1 MKYLSNYEKIRCQVS
16 VGVTLT
22 VVFLLASCSMGEIV
36 SQDEIAV
43 APSSEKT
50 IDNIV
55 RLRETVKLSPN
66 NIDAKIALRLEEKFA
81 LEYYTQSGDDLF
93 LKKQYREALSTY
105 ATGLEISPY
114 DYFLN
119 LGASKAKAYIENEQQ
134 FLLANAYYSEE
145 KYQQALPI
153 LRQVIENSPFHVGAG
168 ELLVATSAKLSK
180 RKTPPKSDFI
190 SLNFNEI
197 DFPSALKFLGDS
209 YGINFVFDQS
219 VKEVNVTLDLKDV
232 TFYTALQLLLET
244 TKHSY
249 KFVDSRTLLIF
260 TDTKDRHSQL
270 TPIVIKTFQLR
281 AVLATDMA
289 TLVKSVL
296 GASGGGNIT
305 VNESGNSLIVNDTKD
320 TVELVAAIIEQN
332 DIPRG
337 EVLLDVEIMEV
348 NLSLTENQ
356 GVDYGAFQVGTTT
369 SPVPL
374 TGSIRDAIRANTTL
388 SIPSIGISAFKQD
401 VKAKTLANPS
411 IRVLDK
417 EKAKIHIGDRVPLR
431 TSDILDATGQTRT
444 TFEYQEIG
452 IRLSVEPTIHI
463 NDYVTIRMA
472 LEVSSLG
479 ENLGTQDQQAY
490 RIGTRNA
497 ETVMYVKNGE
507 TAILGGLIR
516 GEERTSESSV
526 PLLGEIPYLN
536 RLFRSDSETNQKS
549 DVLLTITPKI
559 IRANLHVSQFQD
571 SLAVGTANKLS
582 LDPYADLYQL
592 KLHALKDNIVIDEDK
607 TSDAVYL
614 DQKTE
619 SKGFSLDDDS
629 SSDTVEES
637 IDPQQRGD
645 SPASNQGATQP
656 DNSEP
661 VRELVFTQDQY
672 SIDTGQN
679 VEISSYLSVPGE
691 FEKLSYEV
699 FFNSDIVQF
708 LGAELDDSNIAHLDV
723 QYENGDNLVVFTFSA
738 EEGFAQSNFQTNIT
752 FRGKRSGTSFLVMRN
767 LDGTYG
773 DGSSIDFD
781 AKNARIKVQ

>member
-1 MKYLSNYEKIRCQVS
+1 MNNLSSYEKVRYQVS
-16 VGVTLT
+16 LGVLLT
-22 VVFLLASCSMGEIV
+22 MVFLLSSCSINRNI
-36 SQDEIAV
+36 SQDKGVVEIG
-43 APSSEKT
+43 SEKM
-50 IDNIV
+50 IDDII
-55 RLRETVKLSPN
+55 RLRETIKLSPN
-66 NIDAKIALRLEEKFA
+66 NIDAKIALRLDEKFA
-81 LEYYTQSGDDLF
+81 LEYYTQSGDELF
-93 LKKQYREALSTY
+93 AERQYREALSIY

-119 LGASKAKAYIENEQQ
+119 LGASKAKAYIENEQP
-134 FLLANAYYSEE
+134 FLLANEHYN
-145 KYQQALPI
+145 KGDYQSASLLLKKI
-153 LRQVIENSPFHVGAG
+153 IEGHPFHESAG
-168 ELLVATSAKLSK
+168 KLLVATNAKLSE
-180 RKTPPKSDFI
+180 RKKPPKSDLI

-219 VKEVNVTLDLKDV
+219 VKEVNVTLDLKDI

-249 KFVDSRTLLIF
+249 KFVDNRTLLIF

-281 AVLATDMA
+281 AMLATDMA
-289 TLVKSVL
+289 TLIKSVL

-305 VNESGNSLIVNDTKD
+305 VNESGNSLIVKDTKD
-320 TVELVAAIIEQN
+320 TVKLVAAIIEQN

-337 EVLLDVEIMEV
+337 EVLLDVEILEV

-356 GVDYGAFQVGTTT
+356 GIDYGAFQVGTTT
-369 SPVPL
+369 SSVPL
-374 TGSIRDAIRANTTL
+374 VGSIRDAIRANTTV

-497 ETVMYVKNGE
+497 ETVMYVKNGQ

-526 PLLGEIPYLN
+526 PFLGEIPYLN
-536 RLFRSDSETNQKS
+536 RLFRSDSETTQKS

-592 KLHALKDNIVIDEDK
+592 KLQALKDNIVIEEDK

-614 DQKTE
+614 DQETVTE
-619 SKGFSLDDDS
+619 AFVLNNESPDKRDVNTTSQQNAPPSSLNEGPMRNDDS
-629 SSDTVEES
+629 ELT
-637 IDPQQRGD
+637 
-645 SPASNQGATQP
+645 
-656 DNSEP
+656 
-661 VRELVFTQDQY
+661 RELVFSQDQY
-672 SIDTGQN
+672 FIDTGQN
-679 VEISSYLSVPGE
+679 IEVNSYLTVPGE
-691 FEKLSYEV
+691 FEKISYEI
-699 FFNSDIVQF
+699 FFNPDIVQF
-708 LGAELDDSNIAHLDV
+708 LSAELDDSGSAGLDI
-723 QYENGDNLVVFTFSA
+723 QYENGNNVVVFTFSA
-738 EEGFAQSNFQTNIT
+738 EGKHAESNFQTNIS
-752 FRGKRSGTSFLVMRN
+752 FRGKRSGTSFLVMRG
-767 LDGTYG
+767 LDGTFR
-773 DGSSIDFD
+773 DGSGINIDV
-781 AKNARIKVQ
+781 KNSRIKVQ